1 VSLPHSQSGEPR
13 DPAGTATVTV
23 KEDGSFAWNKE
34 PVAVGEME
42 NRMKTFHLQ
51 HPEPDA
57 HLLINGDQ
65 NAFFYQAIFAFD
77 EARKAGIQRVLIET
91 LVKPAG
97 T

>member
-1 VSLPHSQSGEPR
+1 
-13 DPAGTATVTV
+13 
-23 KEDGSFAWNKE
+23 
-34 PVAVGEME
+34 
-42 NRMKTFHLQ
+42 MKSFHLQ

-91 LVKPAG
+91 LVKPPPAEPG
-97 T
+97 FSQPPLHYHHGRRQVPSSQRTRRRRASRSFR